1 MYAVKYKTASILF
14 KTNKEKKTKT
24 QKSPNPTLW
33 SSPPFSAVSKS
44 DWIWKEKAQHSH
56 YKLLLMGPSFYETS
70 SLCCHRSVPEG
81 PRNNKEIQPKWISK
95 VGMCYASRCYT
106 GSWPSQHPTQSMGTH
121 PAQGSLEWATS
132 FPCMLRGSHQVHPS
146 ACNELTAAAPQH
158 TKDCW
163 IPTSL
168 SDNTPSIHADVK
180 KACRYLPSARQ
191 EPVLHTHLLAT
202 WFK

>member
-81 PRNNKEIQPKWISK
+81 PHNNKEIQPKWISK
-95 VGMCYASRCYT
+95 VGMCYASLPHR
-106 GSWPSQHPTQSMGTH
+106 QLTQ
-121 PAQGSLEWATS
+121 PASNPKHGHASSPGLPGVSNFFSLHATRFSPGPPISLQWAHCS
-132 FPCMLRGSHQVHPS
+132 S
-146 ACNELTAAAPQH
+146 
-158 TKDCW
+158 
-163 IPTSL
+163 
-168 SDNTPSIHADVK
+168 TPA
-180 KACRYLPSARQ
+180 Y
-191 EPVLHTHLLAT
+191 
-202 WFK
+202 